1 MGSKIKRL
9 RAWCRTFCWVRVESW
24 RFGPL
29 LIQVCAL
36 GWRWPKIA
44 AGNYQRGS
52 VIERGPWLTIEPVF
66 GLLVVSWQPH
76 WADKTES
83 CNPPF

>member
-9 RAWCRTFCWVRVESW
+9 RAWWRTFCWVRVESW

-29 LIQVCAL
+29 LVQVCAL
-36 GWRWPKIA
+36 GWGWPKIK

-66 GLLVVSWQPH
+66 GIFAAHWQPY
-76 WADKTES
+76 WNDKTES